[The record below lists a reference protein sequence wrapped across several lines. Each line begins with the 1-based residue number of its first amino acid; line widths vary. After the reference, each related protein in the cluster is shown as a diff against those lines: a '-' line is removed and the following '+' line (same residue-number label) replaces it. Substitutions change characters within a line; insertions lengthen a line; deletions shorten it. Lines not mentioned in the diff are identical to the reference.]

1 MKSTQTVGRPAVPGA
16 RVVVQALVLAV
27 AAAAAPD
34 AAAEEPRRET
44 IALPGLI
51 APVEIVT
58 DRWGISHI
66 YAGNEHDLFFA
77 QGYAAARDRLFQFE
91 IWRRRATGTVAEI
104 LGARELERD
113 TGARLFRFRGDL
125 TTEMR
130 HYHERGDEIIPAFVD
145 GVNAWIA
152 RTEEDPDLRPIE
164 FELLGI
170 EPGHWTPEVVIS
182 RHQGLVANV
191 AREIDNA
198 RAVGAIGAEAFAELS
213 YFIGDPD
220 LTIDPAIDVSLLDDG
235 ILDLYR
241 AHRRPIAFA
250 PEDVA
255 VAHRGDRESFE
266 RLASA
271 LPSEIDLERNDYDA
285 IGSNNWV
292 VHGSR
297 TLGGYPIMANDP
309 HRAQSAPSLRYWVHL
324 VAPGWNVIGGGEP
337 VLPGVSIGHNEHGAW
352 GLTVFGQDNED
363 LYVYETNPA
372 DPNQYRYLGR
382 WEEMMVIRETVPVKG
397 QAAVEVELKYTRHGP
412 VVFEDPAS
420 NTAYAVAAAWLDY
433 GSAPYLA
440 SLRMDQAETWE
451 EFVEAC
457 RYSRIPSENMVWADR
472 AGNIGYQ
479 AVGVSPIRPNHS
491 GLVPVPGDGR
501 YEWDGFLPITALP
514 SVVNPAKGY
523 FGTANNYTLLDVP
536 ARYPHWEAL
545 HYTWGD
551 QMRAARVEEVLA
563 NARHMTV
570 VDNMQ
575 LMMDELSVAARNLV
589 PLLRGVPDLG
599 PRGERA
605 RRMLL
610 AWDGVLDKDSVEAAI
625 YVSWERELRSAVHR
639 RVVPAAVRDYVRGVN
654 VKRMIDWLTAPDGRF
669 GDDPLAGRD
678 AVLRDA
684 LDTALGGLERR
695 FGSADMT
702 TWTYGGER
710 FKHALIR
717 HPLSPAVNAELRRR
731 LDVGP
736 VPRGGYGGTVHN
748 TGGGD
753 NQTSGASF
761 MIVADTGNWDNS
773 VGLNTPGQ
781 AGDPASSH
789 YRDLFDVW
797 ARDRYFPIFFSRARI
812 DSVTESV
819 TELEPL
825 GRRES
830 AP

>member
-1 MKSTQTVGRPAVPGA
+1 MMSRYTGRFVVALAAMLSAAGA
-16 RVVVQALVLAV
+16 YV
-27 AAAAAPD
+27 D
-34 AAAEEPRRET
+34 AQEARHET
-44 IALPGLI
+44 LDTAGLI
-51 APVEIVT
+51 APVEVVT
-58 DRWGISHI
+58 DRWGVSHI
-66 YAGNEHDLFFA
+66 YAENEHDLFFA

-104 LGARELERD
+104 LGPRELARD
-113 TGARLFRFRGDL
+113 TGVRLFRFRGDM

-130 HYHERGDEIIPAFVD
+130 HYHERGDTIIPAFVD
-145 GVNAWIA
+145 GINAYIE
-152 RTEEDPDLRPIE
+152 RTERQPDLLPIE

-170 EPGHWTPEVVIS
+170 TPGRWTPEVVIS
-182 RHQGLVANV
+182 RHQGLVSNV
-191 AREIDNA
+191 TQELDNA
-198 RAVGAIGAEAFAELS
+198 RAVAVLGTAAVKELN
-213 YFIGDPD
+213 YYIGDPD
-220 LTIDPAIDVSLLDDG
+220 LTIDPAIDASLLDDR

-241 AHRRPIAFA
+241 AHRRPLTFE
-250 PEDVA
+250 PEDVT
-255 VAHRGDRESFE
+255 VAFRGDRETFE
-266 RLASA
+266 RLAA
-271 LPSEIDLERNDYDA
+271 AMPSEIDLERNDYDA

-292 VHGSR
+292 VHGTR
-297 TLGGYPIMANDP
+297 TLSGYPIMANDP

-372 DPNQYRYLGR
+372 NPNQYRYLGR
-382 WEEMMVIRETVPVKG
+382 WEEMTAVRETIPVKG
-397 QAAVEVELKYTRHGP
+397 QGDVEVELKYTRHGP
-412 VVFEDPAS
+412 VVFEDPE
-420 NTAYAVAAAWLDY
+420 NNVAYAVAAAWLDY

-440 SLRMDQAETWE
+440 SLRMDQATTWE

-457 RYSRIPSENMVWADR
+457 NYSRIPSENMVWADR

-501 YEWDGFLPITALP
+501 YEWDGFLPIKALP
-514 SVVNPAKGY
+514 SVVNPPKGY

-589 PLLRGVPDLG
+589 KLLRDLPG
-599 PRGERA
+599 LGGRADRA

-610 AWDGVLDKDSVEAAI
+610 GWDTVLDKESVEAAI
-625 YVSWERELRSAVHR
+625 YVSWERELRTAVHR
-639 RVVPAAVRDYVRGVN
+639 TVVPPAARDYMRAVN
-654 VKRMIDWLTAPDGRF
+654 TKRMIDWLTAPDGRF
-669 GDDPLAGRD
+669 GEDPLAGRD
-678 AVLRDA
+678 AILRDTLTAA
-684 LDTALGGLERR
+684 LDGLRDR
-695 FGSADMT
+695 FGTTDMT
-702 TWTYGGER
+702 TWKYGGER

-717 HPLSPAVNAELRRR
+717 HPMSAAVNADLRRR

-736 VPRGGYGGTVHN
+736 FPRGGYGGTVHN
-748 TGGGD
+748 TGSGD

-761 MIVADTGNWDNS
+761 MIVADTANWDNS

-781 AGDPASSH
+781 AGDPDSPH
-789 YRDLFDVW
+789 YRDLFEVW
-797 ARDRYFPIFFSRARI
+797 ARDRYFPIFFSRAKI
-812 DSVTESV
+812 DSVTESTTV
-819 TELEPL
+819 LRPAGASSARVEP
-825 GRRES
+825 
-830 AP
+830 